1 MCWFVAPTQ
10 PPLTLISDLETND
23 VKRNTTMSDIAT
35 TLHNLG
41 IALPEATRS
50 AGNYVGYVRQGD
62 LVFISGQIP
71 ISDGEPQFVGKVPD
85 HISIEEAAEAARLC
99 GINILA
105 QLNAACEGDLNR
117 VGRCVKLGGFV
128 NAGPDF
134 SSQPTVI
141 NGCSDLMVAVFG
153 DRGRHARFAV
163 GASSLPF
170 NVAVEV
176 DAIFEISDVR

>member
-1 MCWFVAPTQ
+1 
-10 PPLTLISDLETND
+10 
-23 VKRNTTMSDIAT
+23 MSDIST
-35 TLHNLG
+35 TLDDMG
-41 IALPEATRS
+41 IKLPDAAAS

-71 ISDGEPQFVGKVPD
+71 ISDGKPQFIGKVPD
-85 HISIEEAAEAARLC
+85 QISIEQAAEAARLC

-105 QLNAACEGDLNR
+105 QLNAACELDLGR
-117 VGRCVKLGGFV
+117 VQRCVKLGGFV

-134 SSQPTVI
+134 SDQPAVV

-163 GASSLPF
+163 GTSSLPF
-170 NVAVEV
+170 NVPVEV
-176 DAIFEISDVR
+176 DAIFEVSDAR

>member
-1 MCWFVAPTQ
+1 M
-10 PPLTLISDLETND
+10 E
-23 VKRNTTMSDIAT
+23 RNTTMCDIAT
-35 TLHNLG
+35 TLRNLD
-41 IALPEATRS
+41 IELPEAARS
-50 AGNYVGYVRQGD
+50 AGDYVGYVRQGD

-85 HISIEEAAEAARLC
+85 QISIEEAAEAARLC

-105 QLNAACEGDLNR
+105 QLNAACVGDLSR
-117 VGRCVKLGGFV
+117 VRRCVKLGGFV
-128 NAGPDF
+128 NAQSDF
-134 SSQPTVI
+134 SLQPIVI
-141 NGCSDLMVAVFG
+141 NGCSELMVAVFG

-170 NVAVEV
+170 DVAVEV

>member
-1 MCWFVAPTQ
+1 VCLFVAPT
-10 PPLTLISDLETND
+10 PRPSILICDLGSHD
-23 VKRNTTMSDIAT
+23 VKRDITMSDIAT

-41 IALPEATRS
+41 IELPEAARS
-50 AGNYVGYVRQGD
+50 AGNYVGHVRQGD

-71 ISDGEPQFVGKVPD
+71 INDGEPQFVGKVPD
-85 HISIEEAAEAARLC
+85 QISIEEAAEAARLC

-105 QLNAACEGDLNR
+105 QISAACEGDLSR
-117 VGRCVKLGGFV
+117 VKRCVKLGGFV
-128 NAGPDF
+128 NAGSDF
-134 SSQPTVI
+134 SLQPTVI

-176 DAIFEISDVR
+176 DAIFAISDVQ